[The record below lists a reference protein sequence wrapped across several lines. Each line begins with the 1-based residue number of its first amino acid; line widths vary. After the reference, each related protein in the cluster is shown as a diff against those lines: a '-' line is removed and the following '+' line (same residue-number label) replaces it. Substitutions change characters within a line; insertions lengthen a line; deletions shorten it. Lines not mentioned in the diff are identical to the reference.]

1 MHDRQ
6 FDELLESVKEMDDII
21 MDAIMDANEL
31 RYRFTK
37 LAENYSHFYV
47 LNALLAMM
55 TQNQLKEYYDYFN
68 QLHPAY
74 YDEDGNEIQ

>member
-1 MHDRQ
+1 MEDKA
-6 FDELLESVKEMDDII
+6 FNELLESVKEMDD
-21 MDAIMDANEL
+21 MIMDANEL

-37 LAENYSHFYV
+37 LAESYSHFYV

-55 TQNQLKEYYDYFN
+55 TQSQLKEYYDYFN